1 MLEAMDSS
9 INIVTIHIQ
18 LLNEGTT
25 VYRPT
30 QGRFIENSIYEV
42 QPTSNYSVS
51 GEEWE
56 FPPGSLVECVF
67 ETRDNKII
75 LIAKR
80 NAVIS

>member
-1 MLEAMDSS
+1 MLEATDFS
-9 INIVTIHIQ
+9 IKFDTIYIQ

-30 QGRFIENSIYEV
+30 QGRLIENCIYEV

-56 FPPGSLVECVF
+56 FPPGSLVECVV
-67 ETRDNKII
+67 ETHDNKNI

-80 NAVIS
+80 NAVLS